1 MKKFTLVF
9 GLFLLKSLVFAQK
22 NEVLVFEEYLKTV
35 SENHPT
41 VKQADA
47 RISQAFFNVMASR
60 GAFDPVL
67 ASSQD
72 LKTLDSKNY
81 YNHQSTELKVLTP
94 FGLGLKTGVEK
105 SNGSFV
111 NPEYTPGTLTYLG
124 VELPVLK
131 GLLIDQQRAQFQ
143 VSKQMSLFSEAEK
156 ASVVNDLMLDAAVSY
171 WEWAG
176 AYLILENLNENL
188 INAQER
194 AALVKI
200 GFTNGDKSVA
210 DTLEAQSQVQSIIL
224 AKEEALTFFQSQKI
238 TLARFIWSED
248 QVPYL
253 LAENVV
259 PDTRRFVTL
268 YESENIDDLIKGLAT
283 FHPDLRQYTF
293 KLSSLEIDRKLKF
306 QSMLP
311 ELKLKANLLSKDFYS
326 FKSSYSPYL
335 TNNYKFGFD
344 FKLPLLLREGRGKV
358 KVADFKISETK
369 LQLQEKTWNI
379 ENKVLQYDTEM
390 RGLGR
395 QIEAASQM
403 FQNYNRLLGIEQLKF
418 FQGESS
424 LFVLNS
430 RQNKLLDAQVKL
442 QKLKTKYLQ
451 TYYKVLWSA
460 GRLTE

>member
-1 MKKFTLVF
+1 MKKFTLFF
-9 GLFLLKSLVFAQK
+9 GLFLIKSLVFGQK
-22 NEVLVFEEYLKTV
+22 TDILVFEEYLKTV
-35 SENHPT
+35 SQNHPT

-60 GAFDPVL
+60 GAFDPIL

-81 YNHQSTELKVLTP
+81 YNHQNTELKVLTP

-105 SNGSFV
+105 SNGAFI

-124 VELPVLK
+124 IELPVLK
-131 GLLIDQQRAQFQ
+131 GLLIDQQRAQLR

-156 ASVVNDLMLDAAVSY
+156 VSVVNDLMLDAAVSY

-188 INAQER
+188 TNAQER

-200 GFTNGDKSVA
+200 GFINGDKSVA
-210 DTLEAQSQVQSIIL
+210 DTLEAQSQVQSILL
-224 AKEEALTFFQSQKI
+224 AKEEAITFFQSQKI

-248 QVPYL
+248 QLPIL

-259 PDTRRFVTL
+259 PDTRRFITL
-268 YESENIDDLIKGLAT
+268 YESQNIDDLINGVGT
-283 FHPDLRQYTF
+283 FHPDLRQYAF
-293 KLSSLEIDRKLKF
+293 KLNSLEIDRKLKF

-326 FKSSYSPYL
+326 FNSTYSPYL
-335 TNNYKFGFD
+335 SNNYKFGFD

-358 KVADFKISETK
+358 RVADFKIAETR
-369 LQLQEKTWNI
+369 LQLKEKTWYI
-379 ENKVLQYDTEM
+379 ENKIMQYDTEM
-390 RGLGR
+390 RGLGK
-395 QIEAASQM
+395 QVEIASQM
-403 FQNYNRLLGIEQLKF
+403 FQNYSSLLGIEQLKF

-460 GRLTE
+460 GKLTE